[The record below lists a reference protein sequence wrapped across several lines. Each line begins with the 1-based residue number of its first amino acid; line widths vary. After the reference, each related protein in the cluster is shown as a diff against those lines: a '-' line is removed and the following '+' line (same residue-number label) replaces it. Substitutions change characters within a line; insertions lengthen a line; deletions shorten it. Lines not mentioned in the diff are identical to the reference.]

1 MYLSGK
7 DKKQTREYILRQQKR
22 KTYSDRVFV
31 KLKIN
36 HWIGEQS
43 IQNERSQGS
52 AWAKNLE
59 DREDYDPQ
67 LVGIKASMSLVKW
80 KTISSYLLEIWGQ
93 PKAN

>member
-1 MYLSGK
+1 MARQETNKRIHFETTEKKNLQWQGFCKIK
-7 DKKQTREYILRQQKR
+7 DQPL
-22 KTYSDRVFV
+22 DRRA
-31 KLKIN
+31 IN
-36 HWIGEQS
+36 TKW
-43 IQNERSQGS
+43 RSQGS

-67 LVGIKASMSLVKW
+67 LVGIKALLSLVKW